1 MTPEE
6 IIAMAKEAGITFRYM
21 TVDGEVYDYRHV
33 YCSDAKFKDEAACIE
48 RFAALVAAKAASRAT
63 EACAVLALDKA
74 GTTDYDYSTCINIA
88 DAIRARGTK
97 EGV

>member
-1 MTPEE
+1 
-6 IIAMAKEAGITFRYM
+6 MARQAGGG
-21 TVDGEVYDYRHV
+21 V
-33 YCSDAKFKDEAACIE
+33 ACIAEPLEHPWKFSQAELE

-63 EACAVLALDKA
+63 EVCAVLALDKA

>member
-6 IIAMAKEAGITFRYM
+6 IIAMAKETIG
-21 TVDGEVYDYRHV
+21 DYSAND
-33 YCSDAKFKDEAACIE
+33 YWPFFTEELQK
-48 RFAALVAAKAASRAT
+48 FAAQVAAKAASRAT

-88 DAIRARGTK
+88 DAIRARGQK
-97 EGV
+97 EGA

>member
-1 MTPEE
+1 MTQDE
-6 IIAMAKEAGITFRYM
+6 IIAMANEAGLNSYRIAP
-21 TVDGEVYDYRHV
+21 GEAVAV
-33 YCSDAKFKDEAACIE
+33 WG

-88 DAIRARGTK
+88 AVIRARGQK
-97 EGV
+97 EGA